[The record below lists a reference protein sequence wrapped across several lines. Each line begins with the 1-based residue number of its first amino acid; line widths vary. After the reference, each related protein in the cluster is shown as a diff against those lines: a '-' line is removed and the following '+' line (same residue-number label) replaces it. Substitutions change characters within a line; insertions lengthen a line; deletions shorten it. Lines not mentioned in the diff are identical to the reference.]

1 MISRSV
7 FQIDCT
13 GVIPE
18 CGFECARS
26 VQEIGSSLTRMKG
39 VGKFYTDGEGVTV
52 EYDAETVTAEQLKD
66 VLKGLPSFYE
76 SHFVPTVI
84 AS

>member
-18 CGFECARS
+18 CGFECAKC
-26 VQEIGSSLTRMKG
+26 VQEIGSSLSGMKG
-39 VGKFYTDGEGVTV
+39 VGEFYTDGEGVTV
-52 EYDAETVTAEQLKD
+52 EYDPKAVTAEQLKD
-66 VLKGLPSFYE
+66 VLQRLPSFYE
-76 SHFVPTVI
+76 SHFIPTLV
-84 AS
+84 

>member
-13 GVIPE
+13 GVVPE
-18 CGFECARS
+18 CGFECAKC
-26 VQEIGSSLTRMKG
+26 VQEIGLSLIRMKG
-39 VGKFYTDGEGVTV
+39 VGNFYTDGEGVTV
-52 EYDAETVTAEQLKD
+52 EYDAEKVTAEQLKD

-76 SHFVPTVI
+76 SHFVPSI
-84 AS
+84 I

>member
-13 GVIPE
+13 GVVPE
-18 CGFECARS
+18 CGFECARC
-26 VQEIGSSLTRMKG
+26 VQEIGSSLTGMKG
-39 VGKFYTDGEGVTV
+39 VGKFHTDGEGVTI
-52 EYDAETVTAEQLKD
+52 EYDSEKVTAEQLKD

-76 SHFVPTVI
+76 SHFIPTI
-84 AS
+84 AV

>member
-18 CGFECARS
+18 CGFECAKC
-26 VQEIGSSLTRMKG
+26 VQEIGSSLTGMQG
-39 VGKFYTDGEGVTV
+39 VGKFYTDGEGVTI
-52 EYDAETVTAEQLKD
+52 EYDADAVTAEQLMD

-76 SHFVPTVI
+76 SHFIPTVMV
-84 AS
+84 

>member
-18 CGFECARS
+18 CGFECAKC
-26 VQEIGSSLTRMKG
+26 VQEISSSLTGMKG
-39 VGKFYTDGEGVTV
+39 VGEFYTDGEGVTV
-52 EYDAETVTAEQLKD
+52 EYDSEAVTAEQLKD

-76 SHFVPTVI
+76 RHFIPTLV
-84 AS
+84 

>member
-13 GVIPE
+13 GVVPE
-18 CGFECARS
+18 CGFDCARC
-26 VQEIGSSLTRMKG
+26 VREIGLSLTGMDG
-39 VGKFYTDGEGVTV
+39 VGDFYTDGEGVTI
-52 EYDAETVTAEQLKD
+52 EYDSKVVTPEQLKD

-76 SHFVPTVI
+76 RHFVPTLV
-84 AS
+84 

>member
-18 CGFECARS
+18 CGFECATC
-26 VQEIGSSLTRMKG
+26 VKEIGLSLTRMKG
-39 VGKFYTDGEGVTV
+39 VGKFYTDGEGVTI
-52 EYDAETVTAEQLKD
+52 EYDSEAVTAEQLKD

-76 SHFVPTVI
+76 SHFVPSIV
-84 AS
+84 